1 MEIYKLLITEAL
13 IKQIYELSC
22 TPFSLPAFRKKL
34 VTYDWYYQP
43 VDYDELGI
51 NIEITQNFGFK
62 IDALGQ
68 EVISAVLPF
77 YYWEIYD
84 TEAPV
89 NLEEYNHKLKIC
101 HEEFE
106 SVKNLALELLPDPFL
121 YCDDDYLGQKSV
133 VWEGKHGFLI
143 LQQTS
148 SDIFFGRREINF
160 FLENY
165 SKEELH
171 SEEPLIDWLY
181 NSNQHIHNKRLLL
194 LSKLCS

>member
-1 MEIYKLLITEAL
+1 M
-13 IKQIYELSC
+13 
-22 TPFSLPAFRKKL
+22 
-34 VTYDWYYQP
+34 
-43 VDYDELGI
+43 
-51 NIEITQNFGFK
+51 
-62 IDALGQ
+62 
-68 EVISAVLPF
+68 
-77 YYWEIYD
+77 
-84 TEAPV
+84 
-89 NLEEYNHKLKIC
+89 
-101 HEEFE
+101 
-106 SVKNLALELLPDPFL
+106 KNLALQLLPDPFL

-148 SDIFFGRREINF
+148 PDIFFGRREINF

-181 NSNQHIHNKRLLL
+181 NSNQNIHNKRLLL